1 MKAYIRPINKVTNK
15 QREAIRQVTAEQL
28 KNDRQDLMRRLFK
41 VFCISLNSQYG
52 FGRDRLYK
60 VISMVQELANER
72 ADDEVFWFHVD
83 RKVIDEIGMDFS
95 REDYDLLDE

>member
-28 KNDRQDLMRRLFK
+28 EKDRQDLMRRFFK
-41 VFCISLNSQYG
+41 LLCIILNDEHG
-52 FGRDRLYK
+52 LGRKRLYK
-60 VISMVQELANER
+60 IVGRIQELANER
-72 ADDEVFWFHVD
+72 ANDEVFWFHVD
-83 RKVIDEIGMDFS
+83 RKVIDEIGMDFN